1 MFCFAQFETTRLIR
15 SVSDLPS
22 SLMLRVG
29 VTLSRA
35 MPSQRATLTDDT
47 QARAARQWKNWT
59 TLSPD
64 RVETRGQPHFRG
76 QTDVHLEHRR
86 LVIPLWPQGNLS
98 GSGWRGFFVDYTC
111 VERTLE
117 KPWIHRHEKHRS
129 HFHRRR
135 NERCR
140 PATGGRADRRLRGD
154 RGQGLLGAA
163 AEHAPDAEIPGRS
176 AAQCGPP
183 GKRRRA
189 GGGCRGGAFELEI
202 RTAGAFPKRRPTADL
217 VAGHGPGQRTLAALH
232 AALESALRPLG
243 FPKEHRRFAAHL
255 TIGRVR
261 GPGPGLA
268 ELGPL
273 IAEHADF
280 SAGRFPVAELVLF
293 SSQLTPQGP
302 VYDAL
307 SRAALRQ

>member
-1 MFCFAQFETTRLIR
+1 MKNTVRTFIAVETSAAVR
-15 SVSDLPS
+15 
-22 SLMLRVG
+22 
-29 VTLSRA
+29 
-35 MPSQRATLTDDT
+35 QRAAELIAVFAATEAKVSWVQPQNMHLTLKFLDEVPLNAVP
-47 QARAARQWKNWT
+47 QVSAAVRAA
-59 TLSPD
+59 
-64 RVETRGQPHFRG
+64 
-76 QTDVHLEHRR
+76 
-86 LVIPLWPQGNLS
+86 
-98 GSGWRGFFVDYTC
+98 
-111 VERTLE
+111 
-117 KPWIHRHEKHRS
+117 
-129 HFHRRR
+129 
-135 NERCR
+135 
-140 PATGGRADRRLRGD
+140 
-154 RGQGLLGAA
+154 AA
-163 AEHAPDAEIPGRS
+163 AAAP
-176 AAQCGPP
+176 
-183 GKRRRA
+183 
-189 GGGCRGGAFELEI
+189 FELEI
-202 RTAGAFPKRRPTADL
+202 RTAGAFPNAGRPRTL
-217 VAGHGPGQRTLAALH
+217 WLGTGQGSGPLAALH